1 MCITYS
7 SINRKLSISEMA
19 QIHDISRQTLIYYDK
34 IDLFKPEI
42 IDEKNGY
49 RYYSTLQIPLL
60 REICFLRAIGMSLED
75 IRKNNEYNNSE
86 STMSLLESQNAKI
99 DKQIRQ
105 LETQKKLIEKRVQIY
120 RNATSYADAEYKPTI
135 ETFPERRFLYH
146 EWREGNHTRY
156 ELHYALMKI
165 WNESEAYGILPSR
178 RWGAL
183 YFKDE
188 VEKGTPLNHA
198 GGCCQINYD
207 IPNLPGLHILP
218 EGEYVCMPKF
228 GMPYEISHINKLLSW
243 IDDNN
248 YEIAGD
254 IYEECLLDSIF
265 YDDDS
270 ELDFCE
276 IQIPI
281 RKKDSAKEDKGEI

>member
-86 STMSLLESQNAKI
+86 STISLLESQNEKI
-99 DKQIRQ
+99 DRQIKQ

-165 WNESEAYGILPSR
+165 WNESESYGILPSR

-183 YFKDE
+183 FFKDE
-188 VEKGTPLNHA
+188 VEKGTPLKHA

-207 IPNLPGLHILP
+207 MPDLPGLHILP

-243 IDDNN
+243 IEEND

-265 YDDDS
+265 YDDDN

-281 RKKDSAKEDKGEI
+281 RKKDGDKVEGEA

>member
-86 STMSLLESQNAKI
+86 STISLLESQNDKI
-99 DKQIRQ
+99 DKQIKQ

-120 RNATSYADAEYKPTI
+120 RNATSYADADYKPTI

-146 EWREGNHTRY
+146 EWWEGNHTRY

-183 YFKDE
+183 FFKDE
-188 VEKGTPLNHA
+188 VEKGMPLNHA

-207 IPNLPGLHILP
+207 IPDLPGLHILP

-243 IDDNN
+243 VKENN

-265 YDDDS
+265 YDDDN

-281 RKKDSAKEDKGEI
+281 RKKDPDKTKGEA

>member
-86 STMSLLESQNAKI
+86 STISLLESQNDKI
-99 DKQIRQ
+99 DKQIKQ

-120 RNATSYADAEYKPTI
+120 RNATSYADADYKPTI

-183 YFKDE
+183 FFKDE
-188 VEKGTPLNHA
+188 VEKGMPLNHA

-207 IPNLPGLHILP
+207 IPDLPGLHILP

-228 GMPYEISHINKLLSW
+228 GMPYETSHINKLLSW
-243 IDDNN
+243 VKENN

-265 YDDDS
+265 YDDDN

-281 RKKDSAKEDKGEI
+281 RKKDPDKTKGEA

>member
-86 STMSLLESQNAKI
+86 STISLLESQNDKI
-99 DKQIRQ
+99 DKQIKQ

-120 RNATSYADAEYKPTI
+120 RNATSYADADYKPTI

-146 EWREGNHTRY
+146 EWWEDNHTRY

-183 YFKDE
+183 FFKDE
-188 VEKGTPLNHA
+188 VEKGMPLNHA

-207 IPNLPGLHILP
+207 IPDLPGLHILP

-228 GMPYEISHINKLLSW
+228 GMPYETSHINKLLNW
-243 IDDNN
+243 VKEND

-265 YDDDS
+265 YDDDN

-281 RKKDSAKEDKGEI
+281 RKKDPDKTKGEA

>member
-86 STMSLLESQNAKI
+86 STISLLESQNDKI
-99 DKQIRQ
+99 DKQIKQ

-120 RNATSYADAEYKPTI
+120 RNATSYADADYKPTI

-183 YFKDE
+183 FFKDE
-188 VEKGTPLNHA
+188 VEKGIPLNHA

-207 IPNLPGLHILP
+207 IPDLPGLHILP

-228 GMPYEISHINKLLSW
+228 GMPYETSHINKLLSW
-243 IDDNN
+243 VKENN

-265 YDDDS
+265 YDDDN

-281 RKKDSAKEDKGEI
+281 RKKDPDKTKGEA

>member
-1 MCITYS
+1 
-7 SINRKLSISEMA
+7 MA

-86 STMSLLESQNAKI
+86 STISLLESQNDKI
-99 DKQIRQ
+99 DKQIKQ

-120 RNATSYADAEYKPTI
+120 RNATSYADADYKPTI

-183 YFKDE
+183 FFKDE
-188 VEKGTPLNHA
+188 VEKGMPLNHA

-207 IPNLPGLHILP
+207 IPDLPGLHILP

-243 IDDNN
+243 VKENN

-265 YDDDS
+265 YDDDN

-281 RKKDSAKEDKGEI
+281 RKKDPDKTKGEA

>member
-86 STMSLLESQNAKI
+86 STISLLESQNDKI
-99 DKQIRQ
+99 DKQIKQ

-120 RNATSYADAEYKPTI
+120 RNATSYADADYKPTI

-183 YFKDE
+183 FFKDE
-188 VEKGTPLNHA
+188 VEKGMPLNHA

-207 IPNLPGLHILP
+207 IPDLPGLHILP

-243 IDDNN
+243 VKENN

-265 YDDDS
+265 YDDDN

-281 RKKDSAKEDKGEI
+281 RKKDPDKTKGEA

>member
-1 MCITYS
+1 
-7 SINRKLSISEMA
+7 MA

-86 STMSLLESQNAKI
+86 STISLLESQNDKI
-99 DKQIRQ
+99 DKQIKQ

-120 RNATSYADAEYKPTI
+120 RNATSYADADYKPTI

-146 EWREGNHTRY
+146 EWWEGNHTRY

-183 YFKDE
+183 FFKDE
-188 VEKGTPLNHA
+188 VEKGMPLNHA

-207 IPNLPGLHILP
+207 IPDLPGLHILP

-243 IDDNN
+243 VKENN

-265 YDDDS
+265 YDDDN

-281 RKKDSAKEDKGEI
+281 RKKDPDKTKGEA

>member
-1 MCITYS
+1 
-7 SINRKLSISEMA
+7 MA

-86 STMSLLESQNAKI
+86 STISLLESQNDKI
-99 DKQIRQ
+99 DKQIKQ

-120 RNATSYADAEYKPTI
+120 RNATSYADADYKPTI

-165 WNESEAYGILPSR
+165 WNESEAYGLLPSR

-183 YFKDE
+183 FFKDE
-188 VEKGTPLNHA
+188 VEKGMPLNHA

-207 IPNLPGLHILP
+207 IPDLPGLHILP

-243 IDDNN
+243 VKENN

-265 YDDDS
+265 YDDDN

-281 RKKDSAKEDKGEI
+281 RKKDPDKTKGEA

>member
-1 MCITYS
+1 MYITYS

-86 STMSLLESQNAKI
+86 STISLLESQNDKI
-99 DKQIRQ
+99 DKQIKQ

-120 RNATSYADAEYKPTI
+120 RNATSYADADYKPTI

-183 YFKDE
+183 FFKDE
-188 VEKGTPLNHA
+188 VEKGMPLNHA

-207 IPNLPGLHILP
+207 IPDLPGLHILP

-243 IDDNN
+243 VKENN

-265 YDDDS
+265 YDDDN

-281 RKKDSAKEDKGEI
+281 RKKDPDKTKGEA

>member
-60 REICFLRAIGMSLED
+60 REICFLRAIGMSLEN

-86 STMSLLESQNAKI
+86 STISLLESQNDKI
-99 DKQIRQ
+99 DKQIKQ

-120 RNATSYADAEYKPTI
+120 RNATSYADADYKPTI

-183 YFKDE
+183 FFKDE
-188 VEKGTPLNHA
+188 VEKGMPLNHA

-207 IPNLPGLHILP
+207 IPDLPGLHILP

-243 IDDNN
+243 VKENN

-265 YDDDS
+265 YDDDN

-281 RKKDSAKEDKGEI
+281 RKKDPDKTKGEA

>member
-86 STMSLLESQNAKI
+86 STISLLESQNDKI
-99 DKQIRQ
+99 DKQLKQ

-120 RNATSYADAEYKPTI
+120 RNATSYADADYKPTI

-146 EWREGNHTRY
+146 EWREDNHTRY

-183 YFKDE
+183 FFKDE
-188 VEKGTPLNHA
+188 VEKGMPLNHA

-207 IPNLPGLHILP
+207 IPDLPGLHILP
-218 EGEYVCMPKF
+218 EG
-228 GMPYEISHINKLLSW
+228 
-243 IDDNN
+243 
-248 YEIAGD
+248 
-254 IYEECLLDSIF
+254 
-265 YDDDS
+265 
-270 ELDFCE
+270 
-276 IQIPI
+276 
-281 RKKDSAKEDKGEI
+281 

>member
-1 MCITYS
+1 M
-7 SINRKLSISEMA
+7 R
-19 QIHDISRQTLIYYDK
+19 TLITSPPS
-34 IDLFKPEI
+34 KPFR
-42 IDEKNGY
+42 NG
-49 RYYSTLQIPLL
+49 
-60 REICFLRAIGMSLED
+60 
-75 IRKNNEYNNSE
+75 
-86 STMSLLESQNAKI
+86 
-99 DKQIRQ
+99 
-105 LETQKKLIEKRVQIY
+105 
-120 RNATSYADAEYKPTI
+120 
-135 ETFPERRFLYH
+135 RFLYH

-183 YFKDE
+183 FFKDE
-188 VEKGTPLNHA
+188 VEKGMPLNHA

-207 IPNLPGLHILP
+207 IPDLPGLHILP

-243 IDDNN
+243 VKENN

-265 YDDDS
+265 YDDDN
-270 ELDFCE
+270 EQDFCE

-281 RKKDSAKEDKGEI
+281 RKKDPDKTKGEA

>member
-1 MCITYS
+1 
-7 SINRKLSISEMA
+7 MA

-86 STMSLLESQNAKI
+86 STISLLESQNDKI
-99 DKQIRQ
+99 DRQIKQ

-120 RNATSYADAEYKPTI
+120 RNATSYADADYKPTI

-183 YFKDE
+183 FFQEE
-188 VEKGTPLNHA
+188 VEKGMPLNHA

-207 IPNLPGLHILP
+207 IPDLPGLHILP
-218 EGEYVCMPKF
+218 AGEYVCMPKF
-228 GMPYEISHINKLLSW
+228 GMPYETSHINKLLNW
-243 IDDNN
+243 VKEND

-265 YDDDS
+265 YDDDN

-281 RKKDSAKEDKGEI
+281 RKKNADAKSKGAA

>member
-1 MCITYS
+1 
-7 SINRKLSISEMA
+7 MA

-86 STMSLLESQNAKI
+86 STISLLESQNDKI
-99 DKQIRQ
+99 DKQIKQ

-120 RNATSYADAEYKPTI
+120 RNATSYADADYEPTI

-183 YFKDE
+183 FFKDE
-188 VEKGTPLNHA
+188 VEKGMPLNHA

-207 IPNLPGLHILP
+207 IPDLPGLHILP

-243 IDDNN
+243 VKENN

-265 YDDDS
+265 YDDDN

-281 RKKDSAKEDKGEI
+281 RKKDPDKTKGEA